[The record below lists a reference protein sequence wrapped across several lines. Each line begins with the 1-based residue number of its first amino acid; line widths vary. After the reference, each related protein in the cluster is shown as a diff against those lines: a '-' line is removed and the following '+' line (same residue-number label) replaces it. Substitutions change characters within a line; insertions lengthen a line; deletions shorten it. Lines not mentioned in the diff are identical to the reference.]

1 MDENQQQTL
10 NEMQAKL
17 ASQQKQ
23 IDELRAP
30 RKKRTHWRA
39 LLAMGAV
46 LILIAGIG
54 AYAYN
59 RLLESIIPL

>member
-1 MDENQQQTL
+1 MDENQQQML
-10 NEMQAKL
+10 NAMQAKL

-23 IDELRAP
+23 IDQLRAP

-39 LLAMGAV
+39 LVAVGAV
-46 LILIAGIG
+46 LILVAGIG